1 MINLAEQII
10 NSNFIHAADAL
21 TYNYN
26 KSSDLYSQS
35 EFRNDVHTEA
45 DFKAI
50 CGRKWKKDA
59 AILIAMIDIYK
70 YISGRKEMHELP
82 ISSHGALTNIYKTVG
97 NTSNALKLAVKVD
110 LLKCISSEIRFNAG
124 DDNKCKIYILNKNV
138 QDLIISICIS
148 NHITHKNYIKNNIQY
163 TIGTTFAKSDES
175 TLKMPDLRD
184 FNIRIN
190 SKLRLSIPLA
200 TDEQI
205 INSLCLN
212 YPQITDYISK
222 ANAINEEF
230 FYNEKYKLGIQ
241 FQPKVTR
248 SKGGLI
254 TKLSIRATNGICN
267 LKEHDNCNDSGRIW
281 RKDFLKEYFGTNDYL
296 EFDVTSSI
304 FRLTNFLNNDV
315 WLDNSIDLYPAMY
328 GRQFKN
334 NDERTAYKKFAMK
347 LYFGRSAGVIR
358 TNICNKDSNI
368 KNNYSIEDIDN
379 VIEDMME
386 RMLNAI
392 GPSWDSEIFLHESCI
407 YMDLLESLLRDGI
420 DVVQV
425 YDGFYVKKNQV
436 ITSNKILSD
445 ICQSKLKDIISKYK
459 SKYITNNNNNHKNK

>member
-26 KSSDLYSQS
+26 KSSVIYSQS

-82 ISSHGALTNIYKTVG
+82 ISSHGALVDIYKSVC
-97 NTSNALKLAVKVD
+97 NTANALKLAVKVD
-110 LLKCISSEIRFNAG
+110 LLKCISNKIYFNAN
-124 DDNKCKIYILNKNV
+124 DCKCKTYIMNKNV
-138 QDLIISICIS
+138 QDLIISICKSYQI
-148 NHITHKNYIKNNIQY
+148 IHKNYIKNNIQY
-163 TIGTTFAKSDES
+163 TICILFDKYDES

-205 INSLCLN
+205 IQQLMIN
-212 YPQITDYISK
+212 YPQITDYMNK
-222 ANAINEEF
+222 ADAINEEF
-230 FYNEKYKLGIQ
+230 FCNEKYKLGIQ

-267 LKEHDNCNDSGRIW
+267 LKDHDNGNDTGRIW

-304 FRLTNFLNNDV
+304 FRLTNFLNNNV
-315 WLDNSIDLYPAMY
+315 WLDNSIDLYPVMY

-334 NDERTAYKKFAMK
+334 DDERMVYKKFAMK

-358 TNICNKDSNI
+358 TNICNRDSDL
-368 KNNYSIEDIDN
+368 KNNYSTEDIDN
-379 VIEDMME
+379 TIEDMQN
-386 RMLNAI
+386 RMLNTI

-407 YMDLLESLLRDGI
+407 YMDLLEFLLRDGL

-425 YDGFYVKKNQV
+425 YDGFYVKKNDN
-436 ITSNKILSD
+436 ITSNDKLST
-445 ICQSKLKDIISKYK
+445 ICQNKIHDIITNYISKYIK
-459 SKYITNNNNNHKNK
+459 

>member
-21 TYNYN
+21 TYNYI

-82 ISSHGALTNIYKTVG
+82 ISSHGALVDIYKSVC
-97 NTSNALKLAVKVD
+97 NTANALKLAVKVD
-110 LLKCISSEIRFNAG
+110 LLKCISNKIHFNAN
-124 DDNKCKIYILNKNV
+124 DCKCKTYIMNKNV
-138 QDLIISICIS
+138 QDLIISICKSYQI
-148 NHITHKNYIKNNIQY
+148 IHKNYIKNNIQY
-163 TIGTTFAKSDES
+163 TIGILFDKYDDS

-184 FNIRIN
+184 FNIKIN

-205 INSLCLN
+205 IQQLMIN
-212 YPQITDYISK
+212 YPQITDYMNK
-222 ANAINEEF
+222 ADAINEEF

-358 TNICNKDSNI
+358 TNICNRDSDL
-368 KNNYSIEDIDN
+368 KNNYSTEDIDN
-379 VIEDMME
+379 VIEDMQN
-386 RMLNAI
+386 RMLNTI

-459 SKYITNNNNNHKNK
+459 SKYIIK